1 MWKWVVDTFPI
12 AEWGRTYGQSEWR
25 GDLMAGLTVGVMLIP
40 QSMAYAVL
48 AGMPPIYG
56 LYASLVPLLVYPFL
70 GTSRHLAIG
79 VIAIDMIIISAGVS
93 SLAEPGSARYVSLVV
108 ALAALVGLLQLG
120 MAALQMGFLA
130 SLLSR
135 PVIAGFTGAAALII
149 GFSQLGNLTGIDLAR
164 TEYVYELIWEA
175 AQRLEEVHLL
185 SLLLGLSCVVLLVGI
200 RYWAPLFP
208 SALAVVSLSML
219 ASWGLGLEGKG
230 VELTGPV
237 PSGLPGLAVPSLSP
251 QNLRDLV
258 PTAVTLALVQFMS
271 VISLGRAFSSR
282 NQYSIRPNWELL
294 AVGGANLV
302 GSLFRAIPVSSS
314 FSRTAVNEEAGAKT
328 PLANVVAASL
338 VGLTLL
344 VLTPLFY
351 YLPMPALAA
360 IIIVAAVGL
369 IDLEELSYLF
379 QVKERDGYVAI
390 FTFVTTLLIGI
401 QEGILMGI
409 GASAVAVLYRTSRP
423 HVAELGHIPG
433 THSFRNVERFPEATT
448 IEGLLVLRIDA
459 EFTFF
464 NATYFKD
471 YILGKSKNS
480 GPPIRAVILDGTGMN
495 DLDTTALETLR
506 EVVSTLHEEGIEVY
520 LSGLKGQVRDIVQDS
535 ELHKVLG
542 QDNFPTSVNRAV
554 KHVLSLWDAQEGGE
568 RHSLYVREAEQ
579 EVPPEKRM
587 PEEL

>member
-1 MWKWVVDTFPI
+1 MWKSILNAFPV
-12 AEWGRTYGQSEWR
+12 ADWWKTYGQHEWQ

-56 LYASLVPLLVYPFL
+56 LYASLVPLLVYPLL
-70 GTSRHLAIG
+70 GTSRHLAVG
-79 VIAIDMIIISAGVS
+79 VIAIDMVIISAGVS
-93 SLAEPGSARYVSLVV
+93 SLAEPGSARYISLVV
-108 ALAALVGLLQLG
+108 VLAALVGLLQLG

-149 GFSQLGNLTGIDLAR
+149 GFSQLGNLTGIDLTR
-164 TEYVYELIWEA
+164 TEYIYELIWEA
-175 AQRLEEVHLL
+175 AQHLGEIHLL
-185 SLLLGLSCVVLLVGI
+185 SFLLGLFCIALLVGI

-219 ASWGLGLEGKG
+219 ASWGFGLESEG
-230 VELTGPV
+230 VELTGAV
-237 PSGLPGLAVPSLSP
+237 PRGLPGLAVPSLSL

-282 NQYSIRPNWELL
+282 NHYSIRPNWELL
-294 AVGGANLV
+294 AVGGANLI

-379 QVKERDGYVAI
+379 QVKERDGYVAL
-390 FTFVTTLLIGI
+390 FTFLTTLLIGI

-409 GASAVAVLYRTSRP
+409 GASTVAVLYRTSRP

-464 NATYFKD
+464 NAAYFKE

-506 EVVSTLHEEGIEVY
+506 EVVTTLHEEGIEVY
-520 LSGLKGQVRDIVQDS
+520 LSGLKGQVRDIVQGS
-535 ELHKVLG
+535 ELRKVLRH
-542 QDNFPTSVNRAV
+542 DNFPTSVNRAV
-554 KHVLSLWDAQEGGE
+554 KYVLSVWDAQEGGE

-579 EVPPEKRM
+579 EVPREKRI
-587 PEEL
+587 PDEL

>member
-1 MWKWVVDTFPI
+1 
-12 AEWGRTYGQSEWR
+12 
-25 GDLMAGLTVGVMLIP
+25 MAGLTVGVMLIP

-56 LYASLVPLLVYPFL
+56 LYASLVPLLVYPLL

-79 VIAIDMIIISAGVS
+79 VIAIDMVIISAGVS
-93 SLAEPGSARYVSLVV
+93 NLAEPGSARYVSLVV
-108 ALAALVGLLQLG
+108 VLATLVGLLQLG

-175 AQRLEEVHLL
+175 AQRVEEIHLL
-185 SLLLGLSCVVLLVGI
+185 SLLLGLSCIFLLVGI

-208 SALAVVSLSML
+208 SALVVVSLGML
-219 ASWGLGLEGKG
+219 ASWGFGLEGEG

-237 PSGLPGLAVPSLSP
+237 PGGLPDLTVPSFSP

-294 AVGGANLV
+294 AVGGANLI

-328 PLANVVAASL
+328 PLANVVAAGL
-338 VGLTLL
+338 VGMTLL

-379 QVKERDGYVAI
+379 QVKERDGYVAL
-390 FTFVTTLLIGI
+390 FTFLTTLLIGI

-409 GASAVAVLYRTSRP
+409 GASAMAVLYRTSRP

-433 THSFRNVERFPEATT
+433 THSFRNVDRFPEATT

-464 NATYFKD
+464 NAAYFKE
-471 YILGKSKNS
+471 YILEKSKSS

-495 DLDTTALETLR
+495 DLDTTALETLH
-506 EVVSTLHEEGIEVY
+506 EVVTTLHKEGIEVY

-535 ELHKVLG
+535 ELREVLRH
-542 QDNFPTSVNRAV
+542 DNFPTSVNRAV
-554 KHVLSLWDAQEGGE
+554 KYVLSVWDAQEGGE

-579 EVPPEKRM
+579 EVPREKRM
-587 PEEL
+587 PDELYSKGGERSGL